1 MGDGKISNIAVSTAE
16 KFYEQF
22 GGTRMAEK
30 VVTYC
35 KAMWKRMKPHHPEL
49 FRTDTPIPWH
59 GVTLKRRKKQTNGHI
74 NRETV
79 YAFASFP
86 TVVSP
91 TESPAWSCTSAGLFW
106 PEFSRLKR
114 LLLCRWLPEP

>member
-1 MGDGKISNIAVSTAE
+1 
-16 KFYEQF
+16 
-22 GGTRMAEK
+22 MAEK

-49 FRTDTPIPWH
+49 FRTDTPNPWH
-59 GVTLKRRKKQTNGHI
+59 GVTLKRRKKQTNGHV

-79 YAFASFP
+79 YAFASSP

-91 TESPAWSCTSAGLFW
+91 TESPAWSCTSAGLFLAGVQ
-106 PEFSRLKR
+106 PLETTIIVPLAT
-114 LLLCRWLPEP
+114 EP